1 LADDILYQGEAIR
14 IDARV
19 TVGVGVL
26 VIKTDEGR
34 IIVSTTQ
41 EMLRELTLRIH
52 LELDTAEGNSSRITR
67 R

>member
-1 LADDILYQGEAIR
+1 VADDILYQGEAIG

-26 VIKTDEGR
+26 IIKTGEGR

-41 EMLRELTLRIH
+41 DTLRELALRIH
-52 LELDTAEGNSSRITR
+52 LELDTAEASSYRAPR